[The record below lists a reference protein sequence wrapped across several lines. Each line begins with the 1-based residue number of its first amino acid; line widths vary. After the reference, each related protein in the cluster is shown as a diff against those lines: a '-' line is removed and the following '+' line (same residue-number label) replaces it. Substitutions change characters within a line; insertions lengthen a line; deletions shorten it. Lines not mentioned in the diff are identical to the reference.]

1 MTKELRMRSHSLEHY
16 FGVVYR
22 TIIQHQNPV
31 TGLLPAHQI
40 AGCEVRTEVRAEVT
54 LSANQR
60 ALSIVTPDTGDQ

>member
-1 MTKELRMRSHSLEHY
+1 MRTHTLDHY

-40 AGCEVRTEVRAEVT
+40 AGCEVRKGQERGHTQPIRRPRE
-54 LSANQR
+54 SN
-60 ALSIVTPDTGDQ
+60 S